1 MNVIFLRF
9 LWNTLSQSLKLRKG
23 AIVLTTHSMEEAE
36 SLCSKIGILIN
47 GKFMCY
53 GSPQFLKEKYGDGY
67 KVSFKTEVNKRQ
79 EVIRDIQARFVNAQ
93 LL

>member
-1 MNVIFLRF
+1 MNKIFLRF

-53 GSPQFLKEKYGDGY
+53 GSPQFLKEKYGEGY
-67 KVSFKTEVNKRQ
+67 KISFKTDVNRREEIIKEVS
-79 EVIRDIQARFVNAQ
+79 ARFVNAQ

>member
-1 MNVIFLRF
+1 MNKIFFRF

-53 GSPQFLKEKYGDGY
+53 GSPQFLKEKYGEGY
-67 KVSFKTEVNKRQ
+67 KISFKTDVNRREEIIKEVS
-79 EVIRDIQARFVNAQ
+79 ARFVNAQ

>member
-1 MNVIFLRF
+1 
-9 LWNTLSQSLKLRKG
+9 
-23 AIVLTTHSMEEAE
+23 MEEAE

-67 KVSFKTEVNKRQ
+67 KVSFKTDVNRRE
-79 EVIRDIQARFVNAQ
+79 EVIRDI
-93 LL
+93 